1 MGHELHQRCLLV
13 LGIVACVVAIQSPA
27 AAERPCDDG
36 ASLLNTHVCDPVS
49 GTSTGAGVLPVA
61 DDGFTYSVESACKV
75 GDERCAQGQRICRT
89 SDGKSGTWFVLIRT
103 DDETGDS
110 QPMRV
115 VCLEQAEAR
124 AIRTISPA
132 MVRRAFERLDWPTSD
147 LQLQPPD
154 GQTLINFDTN
164 FFTDNTTP
172 TTRTVTL
179 LGQQVEIEATPSEY
193 TWDFGDGASESTSS
207 PGAAYPDLDVTHEY
221 ASEGRVSPS
230 VATTYQGRY
239 RINGGGWQQIPGTLT
254 LQGDPEALRVRSASP
269 RLVGTTSY

>member
-1 MGHELHQRCLLV
+1 MTFIEMTDATPGSQV
-13 LGIVACVVAIQSPA
+13 GALGVEGVATPQYRYVYMV
-27 AAERPCDDG
+27 R
-36 ASLLNTHVCDPVS
+36 
-49 GTSTGAGVLPVA
+49 
-61 DDGFTYSVESACKV
+61 CKV
-75 GDERCAQGQRICRT
+75 GEQCSAQQRVCRT
-89 SDGKSGTWFVLIRT
+89 SAGDVGAWYVVRRT
-103 DDETGDS
+103 NLETGETEDLGA
-110 QPMRV
+110 M
-115 VCLEQAEAR
+115 CLAPEEAGQQR
-124 AIRTISPA
+124 IVITPA
-132 MVRRAFERLDWPTSD
+132 MVRREFERLDWPTSE

-193 TWDFGDGASESTSS
+193 TWDFGDGASQTTSS

-239 RINGGGWQQIPGTLT
+239 RINGGGWQPIPGTLT
-254 LQGDPEALRVRSASP
+254 LQGEPEALRVRSASP